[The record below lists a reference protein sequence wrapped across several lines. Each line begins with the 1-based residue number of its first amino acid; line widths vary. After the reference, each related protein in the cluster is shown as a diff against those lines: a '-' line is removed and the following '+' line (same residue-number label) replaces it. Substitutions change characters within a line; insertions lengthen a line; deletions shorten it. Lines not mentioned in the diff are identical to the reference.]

1 MKKSK
6 ENSLSVR
13 KIAIM
18 AMLAAVSIICGKY
31 LAINLGEALRF
42 SLENMP
48 IIFAGMVFGPIAGAI
63 VGGVA
68 DAVGCL
74 MVGYTINPV
83 VTLGAVAIGAVGGV
97 IPMLLKNKKMPQ
109 GLVTAISVFCAH
121 LIGSVLIK
129 TPGLWAY
136 YSMPFGILLLW
147 RMLNYLIVGIIDGVV
162 IQALLSSKGVK
173 MEINKVKEGDK

>member
-1 MKKSK
+1 MKKTK
-6 ENSLSVR
+6 INSLGAR
-13 KIAIM
+13 KIAMM
-18 AMLAAVSIICGKY
+18 AMLAAVSIVCGKY
-31 LAINLGEALRF
+31 LAINAGEVLRF

-48 IIFAGMVFGPIAGAI
+48 VIFAGMVFGPLVGAI

-74 MVGYTINPV
+74 MVGYTINPI
-83 VTLGAVAIGAVGGV
+83 VTVGAVAVGAVGGV
-97 IPMLLKNKKMPQ
+97 IPLILKNRRLSG

-121 LIGSVLIK
+121 LVGSVLIK

-147 RMLNYLIVGIIDGVV
+147 RMLNYLIVGIVDGV
-162 IQALLSSKGVK
+162 IIHALLSSKGVK
-173 MEINKVKEGDK
+173 MEINRVKEEKK